1 MLSKSIPTQTDCILE
16 AHRLLKVLFEKG
28 DIIEFRCISET
39 TRKTKHFWYTLENID
54 FDSLLQLNRHRYHI
68 YFGINPRVRFGGT
81 TKNDVD
87 LCRSLCVD
95 LDDFSPSELIARID
109 DAPLPRPNIC
119 ISSGGG
125 SQGFWRLREAITAGM
140 WQQKQAGIIATVG
153 GADQTIK
160 DLPRIMRLPGF
171 VNWKAKY
178 GPSNPI
184 ATIYE
189 PRSICDE

>member
-1 MLSKSIPTQTDCILE
+1 MPIIPTQTDCILQ
-16 AHRLLKVLFEKG
+16 AWTLLKTLFETE

-39 TRKTKHFWYTLENID
+39 TKKTEHFWYTLESIN

-68 YFGINPRVRFGGT
+68 YFGINPRKKEGGT
-81 TKNDVD
+81 TKGDVD
-87 LCRSLCVD
+87 FCRSLCVD
-95 LDDFSPSELIARID
+95 LDDHAPSELVARID
-109 DAPLPRPNIC
+109 DALLARPHIC

-125 SQGFWRLREAITAGM
+125 SQGFWRLREPITAGM
-140 WQQKQAGIIATVG
+140 WKKKQAGIISTVE